1 MPSAALKALYFLR
14 AVVWMLLMVVLGL
27 LVTVFEVLTL
37 PAFYFLDPT
46 YRVYQYLVCLVAQAS
61 LYPVISVKVI
71 VREGAAPRAAL
82 CGAALRARRN
92 ARPPPSSLT

>member
-61 LYPVISVKVI
+61 LFPVISVKVI
-71 VREGAAPRAAL
+71 VRGGCHSRCTLRGRPARARAAP
-82 CGAALRARRN
+82 
-92 ARPPPSSLT
+92 PSLT

>member
-27 LVTVFEVLTL
+27 LVNVFEVLTL

-71 VREGAAPRAAL
+71 VRGGQHTRAARR
-82 CGAALRARRN
+82 GAALRAR
-92 ARPPPSSLT
+92 AYCPLLT